1 MPSPDNCRLCLSVKP
16 LRKSHIIPEF
26 LYRPLY
32 DEKHRIDVLSTRPN
46 QPNKP
51 IQKGIY
57 EKLLCGDCEQKLSIW
72 ERYASRLL
80 NGGVDD
86 EVGLISHRK
95 GNSLHLSGIDYLKF
109 RLFQLSILW
118 RASISSHRFFQHVQ
132 LGHHHEELIRELLVS
147 DKPGHSWQY
156 GCLMTAITYKDAEN
170 NQVLTD
176 LIYSPEPLKI
186 EGHTMY
192 RFIFGGF
199 VWLYFASSHKPPRQF
214 FPGLLTPEGN
224 AVILIRNIDDLKFLK
239 DLATDIFSAYKRGSA

>member
-1 MPSPDNCRLCLSVKP
+1 MPSPDICRLCLTVKP

-32 DEKHRIDVLSTRPN
+32 DEKHRFDVLPTRPN
-46 QPNKP
+46 QPNRP
-51 IQKGIY
+51 FQKGIY
-57 EKLLCGDCEQKLSIW
+57 EKLLCGNCEQQLSIW

-80 NGGVDD
+80 NGGV
-86 EVGLISHRK
+86 ELVSQRI
-95 GNSLHLSGIDYLKF
+95 GNSLHLSEIDYLKF
-109 RLFQLSILW
+109 RLFQISILW

-132 LGHHHEELIRELLVS
+132 LGHHEELIRKLLLS
-147 DKPGHSWQY
+147 DRPGHSWQY

-176 LIYSPEPLKI
+176 LMTSPEPLKI
-186 EGHTMY
+186 DGHRMY

-199 VWLYFASSHKPPRQF
+199 VWLYFASNHEPPRQI

-224 AVILIRNIDDLKFLK
+224 VVILIRNVDNLKFLK
-239 DLATDIFSAYKRGSA
+239 DIATDIYSVC